1 MEESRGISVPHNTKW
16 RIISA
21 MNEYK
26 DARKQNL
33 FKKFFCLLQ
42 YIGASFENRQE

>member
-16 RIISA
+16 RIIFA

-42 YIGASFENRQE
+42 YIGAPSEKGQK